1 MSSGAAARRPSSSG
15 AAKRPNGANKITA
28 LADAAALVRDG
39 DVLGIGGMTLYRK
52 PMAFVRELARA
63 GRNGLTL
70 LGFCS
75 SFEAELLAAAG
86 ALKTLRTCYFGLE
99 FLGLAP
105 TLRRATEQGAI
116 GIVEETE
123 YTLAIGLQAAL
134 MKVPCLPSRDCEV
147 GTDYFRV
154 RPDLKR
160 APCPVSGELL
170 TWFPAVAPR
179 VAVIHAPLA
188 DEQGNAWLGGE
199 HAIDAQ
205 LAMAAEVTIVT
216 AERVATTGEVR
227 DAPGGAHLVAF
238 MVDAVV
244 EVPGGA
250 HPTSCFPD
258 YPVDVVHLARY
269 LQRARRR
276 ETPQY
281 LERYVHGPRSPVDYL
296 ERILEDADV

>member
-1 MSSGAAARRPSSSG
+1 MSAGLVTAQVFAGDASKLTSLAKAA
-15 AAKRPNGANKITA
+15 T
-28 LADAAALVRDG
+28 LVRDG
-39 DVLGIGGMTLYRK
+39 DVIGVGGMTLYRK
-52 PMAFVRELARA
+52 PMAFIRELARG
-63 GRNGLTL
+63 GRRDLTL

-75 SFEAELLAAAG
+75 SFEAELLAAAD

-105 TLRRATEQGAI
+105 TLRRAAEEGRI

-123 YTLAIGLQAAL
+123 YTLAVGLQATL
-134 MKVPCLPSRDCEV
+134 MKVPYLPSRDCEV
-147 GTDYFRV
+147 GTDYFRI

-160 APCPVSGELL
+160 AACPVTGEEL

-188 DEQGNAWLGGE
+188 DPHGNVWLGGQ

-216 AERVATTGEVR
+216 TERVATTAEVR
-227 DAPGGAHLVAF
+227 DAPGGATLVSF

-250 HPTSCFPD
+250 HPTSCYPD

-281 LERYVHGPRSPVDYL
+281 LERYVHAPASPVDYL
-296 ERILEDADV
+296 ERILEDADVAC

>member
-1 MSSGAAARRPSSSG
+1 MSTPPGAGGRGLAAGSTKLTS
-15 AAKRPNGANKITA
+15 
-28 LADAAALVRDG
+28 LADAAARVRDG

-52 PMAFVRELARA
+52 PMAFVREVARA
-63 GRNGLTL
+63 GTRDLTL

-75 SFEAELLAAAG
+75 SFEAELLAAVG

-105 TLRRATEQGAI
+105 TLRRATEQGTI

-123 YTLAIGLQAAL
+123 YTLAIGLQATL
-134 MKVPCLPSRDCEV
+134 MKVPYLPSRDCEL
-147 GTDYFRV
+147 GTDYFRI

-160 APCPVSGELL
+160 LPCPATGEVL

-179 VAVIHAPLA
+179 VAVIHVPLA
-188 DEQGNAWLGGE
+188 DPQGNAWLGGQ

-205 LAMAAEVTIVT
+205 LAMAAELTIVT
-216 AERVATTGEVR
+216 AERIGSTAEVR
-227 DAPGGAHLVAF
+227 DAPGGAGLASF

-269 LQRARRR
+269 LRSARRR

-281 LERYVHGPRSPVDYL
+281 LERYLRGPASPADYL
-296 ERILEDADV
+296 ARVLEDDDVTA

>member
-1 MSSGAAARRPSSSG
+1 MSAALVRAPVFAGAATKLVSLG
-15 AAKRPNGANKITA
+15 E
-28 LADAAALVRDG
+28 AAALVRDG
-39 DVLGIGGMTLYRK
+39 DVIGVGGMTLYRK
-52 PMAFVRELARA
+52 PMAFVRELART
-63 GRNGLTL
+63 GRKDLTL

-75 SFEAELLAAAG
+75 SFEAELLAAAD

-105 TLRRATEQGAI
+105 TLRRATQEGRI

-123 YTLAIGLQAAL
+123 YTLAVGLQATL
-134 MKVPCLPSRDCEV
+134 MKVPYLPSRDCEV
-147 GTDYFRV
+147 GTDYFRI

-160 APCPVSGELL
+160 AACPVTGEEL

-188 DEQGNAWLGGE
+188 DQQGNAWLGGE
-199 HAIDAQ
+199 YAIDAQ

-216 AERVATTGEVR
+216 TERVATTAEVR
-227 DAPGGAHLVAF
+227 DAQGGASLVSF

-258 YPVDVVHLARY
+258 YPVDVVHLASY

-281 LERYVHGPRSPVDYL
+281 LERYVHGPDSPVGYL
-296 ERILEDADV
+296 ERILEDADVAR